1 VVAHLFPPADTSAE
15 GAPALANGSGGS
27 YLFLLP
33 DRPSAISQAKLESKM
48 TSLRRIILTFKGE
61 EISVHVLYQS
71 SEDLGPNTKKRLRH
85 TTELVREGLREA
97 IESLDS
103 EAGRC
108 MCVGTS
114 GFTQREDVLLVDTMP
129 KGA

>member
-1 VVAHLFPPADTSAE
+1 MHSP
-15 GAPALANGSGGS
+15 
-27 YLFLLP
+27 
-33 DRPSAISQAKLESKM
+33 K
-48 TSLRRIILTFKGE
+48 RIILTFKGE
-61 EISVHVLYQS
+61 EIYVHVLYQAS
-71 SEDLGPNTKKRLRH
+71 VAENLGRNTKKRLRH

>member
-1 VVAHLFPPADTSAE
+1 MHSP
-15 GAPALANGSGGS
+15 
-27 YLFLLP
+27 
-33 DRPSAISQAKLESKM
+33 K
-48 TSLRRIILTFKGE
+48 RIILTFKGE
-61 EISVHVLYQS
+61 EIYVHVLYQAS
-71 SEDLGPNTKKRLRH
+71 VAENLGPNTKKRLRH
-85 TTELVREGLREA
+85 TTELVREGLRKA

>member
-1 VVAHLFPPADTSAE
+1 MTSA
-15 GAPALANGSGGS
+15 
-27 YLFLLP
+27 
-33 DRPSAISQAKLESKM
+33 
-48 TSLRRIILTFKGE
+48 SLRRLILTFKDGE
-61 EISVHVLYQS
+61 IPIHTLYQA
-71 SEDLGPNTKKRLRH
+71 SEAEGLGPNTKKRLRH

>member
-1 VVAHLFPPADTSAE
+1 MHSP
-15 GAPALANGSGGS
+15 
-27 YLFLLP
+27 
-33 DRPSAISQAKLESKM
+33 K
-48 TSLRRIILTFKGE
+48 RIILTFKGE
-61 EISVHVLYQS
+61 EISIHVLYQAS
-71 SEDLGPNTKKRLRH
+71 VAENLGPNTKKRLRH

-114 GFTQREDVLLVDTMP
+114 GFTQREDVLSIDTMP

>member
-1 VVAHLFPPADTSAE
+1 MHSP
-15 GAPALANGSGGS
+15 
-27 YLFLLP
+27 
-33 DRPSAISQAKLESKM
+33 K
-48 TSLRRIILTFKGE
+48 RIILTFKGE
-61 EISVHVLYQS
+61 EIYVHVLYQAS
-71 SEDLGPNTKKRLRH
+71 VAENLGPNTKKRLRH